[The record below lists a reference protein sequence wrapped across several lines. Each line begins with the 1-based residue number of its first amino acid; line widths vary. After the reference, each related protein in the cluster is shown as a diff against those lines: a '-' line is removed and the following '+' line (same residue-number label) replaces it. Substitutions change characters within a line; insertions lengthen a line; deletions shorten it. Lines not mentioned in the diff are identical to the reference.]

1 MDEKTIKAA
10 CRSYDEQRLERL
22 MQTLDAAPAHT
33 FSRRYEKRKQ
43 AILRRYESY
52 SPGQN
57 RLHGHRLSKK
67 TVRVLLAAALLLLLL
82 LGTALAFEPVRH
94 YIFTYF
100 DGTDII
106 FRDDGRKDSLKE
118 TFTYIPEGYVLE
130 EEKHSKESNYYLY
143 RDKNKNKMSIYTE
156 INGGSVFINTE
167 DVNYTEVDIQGFTG
181 YYVERSDGLILT
193 WTTGK
198 YSHTI
203 GADFNSTTNLT
214 KAEILKIATSRI
226 LE

>member
-100 DGTDII
+100 DGTDIVH
-106 FRDDGRKDSLKE
+106 
-118 TFTYIPEGYVLE
+118 PP
-130 EEKHSKESNYYLY
+130 Y
-143 RDKNKNKMSIYTE
+143 RGTE
-156 INGGSVFINTE
+156 
-167 DVNYTEVDIQGFTG
+167 Y
-181 YYVERSDGLILT
+181 
-193 WTTGK
+193 
-198 YSHTI
+198 
-203 GADFNSTTNLT
+203 ADFGT
-214 KAEILKIATSRI
+214 
-226 LE
+226 

>member
-100 DGTDII
+100 DGTDIV
-106 FRDDGRKDSLKE
+106 FHNEGMHDSLKE
-118 TFTYIPEGYVLE
+118 SFPFIPSGYTLE
-130 EEKHSKESNYYLY
+130 KELHDKQSNYYVY
-143 RDKNKNKMSIYTE
+143 RDENKNRLIISSQE
-156 INGGSVFINTE
+156 NGSSVFLNTE
-167 DVNYTEVDIQGFTG
+167 DVGYEIVQIQEYTG
-181 YYVERSDGLILT
+181 YYVERNNGLILA
-193 WTTGK
+193 WSTGK
-198 YSHTI
+198 YHHIIEADVTKTSHIEKEDIINIAKSRTI
-203 GADFNSTTNLT
+203 
-214 KAEILKIATSRI
+214 E
-226 LE
+226 

>member
-94 YIFTYF
+94 YIFTYY

-106 FRDDGRKDSLKE
+106 FRDDGRKDSLNE
-118 TFTYIPEGYVLE
+118 IFTYIPEGYALE
-130 EEKHSKESNYYLY
+130 SKDLSRIANVFTYIDQNNNQLTITSTYNGSTL
-143 RDKNKNKMSIYTE
+143 SINSEDTACE
-156 INGGSVFINTE
+156 TIKINDSTGILIERETSFILSWSSGKISHLLIADRSETTHITKK
-167 DVNYTEVDIQGFTG
+167 DVI
-181 YYVERSDGLILT
+181 
-193 WTTGK
+193 
-198 YSHTI
+198 
-203 GADFNSTTNLT
+203 
-214 KAEILKIATSRI
+214 KIAESRI
-226 LE
+226 VK